1 MLRSNSICNSFWRNN
16 MYAWLEPTITQLCD
30 RAQRHK
36 LHHALL
42 LQGAQGIGK
51 TAAAQFLGRY
61 LLCSRPQNNTPC
73 NECQSCLLL
82 AAGNHPDLYEI
93 ISDKQI
99 GVDSIRESIRKLSG
113 SSQLSGAKVLVIH
126 AAHTMTESSAN
137 ALLKTLEEPTKNTFL
152 LLLTHKP
159 ERLLAT
165 IRSRCEKVVLP
176 SPNVETCVNWLS
188 AQGFT
193 SVDPALLSMYVS
205 SPLVLLERLNHPPKV
220 TYQDFLEGIESLR
233 QGNIG
238 TAELAAKWQEHAE
251 TVVKWLQYWLSEQ
264 MKQQPQR
271 PEMLWA
277 MHQGAISAS
286 AQLANPGINKTLL
299 LANVLQHLLT

>member
-1 MLRSNSICNSFWRNN
+1 MPRSDIICNNFWLNK
-16 MYAWLEPTITQLCD
+16 MYPWLEPTITQLCD
-30 RAQRHK
+30 RAQRQK

-51 TAAAQFLGRY
+51 TNSAQFLGRY
-61 LLCSRPQNNTPC
+61 LLCSRPKNNNPC

-82 AAGNHPDLYEI
+82 TAGNHPDFYEI

-99 GVDSIRESIRKLSG
+99 GVDSIREAIRKLSG

-165 IRSRCEKVVLP
+165 IRSRCEKVLLP
-176 SPNVETCVNWLS
+176 SPNIETCSNWLS

-193 SVDPALLSMYVS
+193 AVDTALLNMYVS
-205 SPLVLLERLNHPPKV
+205 SPLVLLERLNHPPKI
-220 TYQDFLEGIESLR
+220 TYQDLLEGIDSLR

-238 TAELAAKWQEHAE
+238 TAELATKWQEHVE

-264 MKQQPQR
+264 MKQQPQH

-277 MHQGAISAS
+277 MHQAAISA
-286 AQLANPGINKTLL
+286 AQQLANPGINKTLL
-299 LANVLQHLLT
+299 LATVLQHLLT